1 MRIEHGKVSE
11 KWEEVESLL
20 VQHWL
25 ELAKNKHLMQLSPDV
40 ERYKLMEAS
49 GNVIALFAYERDS
62 LIGYS
67 VSFIASHLHYSNLVY
82 AQNDVLFVAR
92 EHRKG
97 RTGLALIKE
106 TEDAAKRAGCQM
118 IIWHAKQGT
127 ALDSL
132 MPRLGYGVQDIMYS
146 REL

>member
-1 MRIEHGKVSE
+1 MRIELGKVSE
-11 KWEEVESLL
+11 KWGEVENLL

-25 ELAKNKHLMQLSPDV
+25 ELAKNKHLMHLSPDV
-40 ERYKLMEAS
+40 ERYQLMEAS
-49 GNVIALFAYERDS
+49 GNVIALFAYEGDC
-62 LIGYS
+62 LVGYS

-82 AQNDVLFVAR
+82 AQNDVLFVDR

-97 RTGLALIKE
+97 RTGLALIQE
-106 TEDAAKRAGCQM
+106 TEAEAKRAGCQM

-127 ALDSL
+127 ALDAL

>member
-25 ELAKNKHLMQLSPDV
+25 ELAKNKHLMHLSPDV
-40 ERYKLMEAS
+40 ERYQLMESS
-49 GNVIALFAYERDS
+49 GNVIALFAYEKED

-67 VSFIASHLHYSNLVY
+67 VSFIASHLHYSDLVY
-82 AQNDVLFVAR
+82 AQNDVLFVSR

-97 RTGLALIKE
+97 RTGLALIQE
-106 TEDAAKRAGCQM
+106 TEAAAKRAGCQM

-127 ALDSL
+127 ALDRL